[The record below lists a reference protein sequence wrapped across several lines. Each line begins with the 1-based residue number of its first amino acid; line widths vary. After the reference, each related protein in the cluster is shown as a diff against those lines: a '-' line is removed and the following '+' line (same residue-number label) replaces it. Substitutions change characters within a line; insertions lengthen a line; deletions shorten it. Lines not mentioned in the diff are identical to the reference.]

1 MGIKPFRDPA
11 LTWDFEAPR
20 LPIDVRE
27 PHDYAADWGPDRVE
41 FSVDGE
47 TVRSVE
53 QAPDYPL
60 QFMVAVFDFPTKPGP
75 ADHVPMLAVDRIRV
89 GH

>member
-1 MGIKPFRDPA
+1 V
-11 LTWDFEAPR
+11 WDFEAPR

-27 PHDYAADWGPDRVE
+27 PHDYAADWSPGRVE

-47 TVRSVE
+47 TVRTVA

-60 QFMVAVFDFPTKPGP
+60 QFMVAVFDFPDKAPPAP
-75 ADHVPMLAVDRIRV
+75 ADHEPLFAVDRVRV
-89 GH
+89 RD